1 MVVLRINK
9 TSVESFQLPTLG
21 RRAVYWD
28 DRLKGFGVRVTSTG
42 NRTYV
47 VQHRIGGKG
56 SPSKTYTIG
65 KHGSPWTADTARDHA
80 KSVLESVRIGV
91 DPTDFKREAI
101 IQRAAALQLN
111 RTLAFN
117 SYADQ
122 FLNQRVTDRGLR
134 REAEIRSIFLRDLIP
149 YFRTQPITLIV
160 KKDVDRCLS
169 QIGKRSHSSANKAY
183 RWLKNM
189 FNCAVLDDDITK
201 SPLDKI
207 KMPFSE
213 PSRDR
218 VLNDSELVAVWE
230 SSAALGYP
238 FGPMIKMLIATG
250 QRLREVAEI
259 EWSELNFA
267 TREWVIP
274 SSRTKNGKKHVVPLN
289 GHTIDILMALMPMR
303 SDNCNYVFSTNLT
316 TPVSGFSRAK
326 RRLDALVSS
335 AYVAIPNWTFHD
347 LRRSF
352 ATGCQKLG
360 IPIEHTEALLN
371 HSNSTAGLV
380 GIYQRHDYAPEKR
393 RASDA
398 WDEHLCKVLASES

>member
-1 MVVLRINK
+1 MTRINK
-9 TSVESFQLPTLG
+9 TSVESFPLPAPG
-21 RRAVYWD
+21 KRAVYWD
-28 DRLKGFGVRVTSTG
+28 DRLKGFGVRVTSSG

-65 KHGSPWTADTARDHA
+65 KHGSPWTADTARDQA

-91 DPTDFKREAI
+91 DPTDAKRDAI
-101 IQRAAALQLN
+101 VQRAAALKLK

-117 SYADQ
+117 TYADQ
-122 FLNQRVTDRGLR
+122 FLNRRVTDRGLR

-149 YFRTQPITLIV
+149 YFKSQPITMIT
-160 KKDVDRCLS
+160 KKDVDDCLS
-169 QIGKRSHSSANKAY
+169 QIGKRSRSSANKAY

-189 FNCAVLDDDITK
+189 FNRAVLDDDISK

-207 KMPFSE
+207 KMPFPE

-218 VLNDSELVAVWE
+218 VLDDGELVAVWGA
-230 SSAALGYP
+230 SAHLGYP
-238 FGPMIKMLIATG
+238 FGPMTKMLIATG
-250 QRLREVAEI
+250 QRLREVAEV
-259 EWSELNFA
+259 EWSEFDFA
-267 TREWVIP
+267 TRKWTIP
-274 SSRTKNGKKHVVPLN
+274 PSRTKNGKKHIVPLN
-289 GHTIDILMALMPMR
+289 KHAIDILMALFSMR
-303 SDNCNYVFSTNLT
+303 SDNCSYVFSTNLT

-326 RRLDALVSS
+326 GRLDALVSS
-335 AYVAIPNWTFHD
+335 ANAAMPGWTFHD

-380 GIYQRHDYAPEKR
+380 GIYQRHDYAPEKVK
-393 RASDA
+393 ASDL
-398 WDEHLCKVLASES
+398 WDDHLCKLLA